1 MAFALRHPLTLL
13 IVLVALTAT
22 VGVFVFARPAYEP
35 EYESTMIDFSE
46 VTYYSPASVR
56 QAFTTEGIRL
66 REVSRVGGMLILSDT
81 PGHLTADALNVVV
94 GPRTGS
100 GSYGPELGT
109 YDERFGNVL
118 VTYGGKNAV
127 LLERVDA
134 AVDALR

>member
-13 IVLVALTAT
+13 VVLAALMATA
-22 VGVFVFARPAYEP
+22 GMFVFARPAYQP
-35 EYESTMIDFSE
+35 EYGSKMIDFSE

-56 QAFTTEGIRL
+56 QAFAAEGIRL
-66 REVSRVGGMLILSDT
+66 REASRVGGMLILSDT

-100 GSYGPELGT
+100 GSYGPELES

-118 VTYGGKNAV
+118 VTYGGGDEQ
-127 LLERVDA
+127 LLAGVDA
-134 AVDALR
+134 AVDSLR